1 MPKETTKEQRP
12 KKGEQMQ
19 HECVHAVR
27 KTNKKKKMFFFS
39 IVRCLFTSFRPQFL
53 LHDDRKPVAR
63 RCGVVIEWSTLVDL
77 TMEEEDDRGRIPA
90 AMVSSP
96 PF

>member
-1 MPKETTKEQRP
+1 MRARGKKNKQKE
-12 KKGEQMQ
+12 
-19 HECVHAVR
+19 
-27 KTNKKKKMFFFS
+27 KMFFFS
-39 IVRCLFTSFRPQFL
+39 IVRCLFTSFRHQFL